1 VLIKKIFFLAVLL
14 ILLFFISLLCQS
26 LHTTAH
32 NIQGISVYRGLQKAR
47 FGLAITLYCD
57 LNSESRRGG
66 RAGAGEQWEVVSHF
80 SINPNL
86 KKKSLI
92 PL

>member
-1 VLIKKIFFLAVLL
+1 MFFLAVLL
-14 ILLFFISLLCQS
+14 ILLYFISICQS
-26 LHTTAH
+26 LHTAH
-32 NIQGISVYRGLQKAR
+32 NIQGISVYTGLQKAR
-47 FGLAITLYCD
+47 FGLVITLYCD

-66 RAGAGEQWEVVSHF
+66 GAGAGEQWEVVSHF